1 MFSSSFVGF
10 TAGPK
15 TETLFVQDGRP
26 NPKLISGKIFNKR
39 KCRVVMATCQ
49 ITLHTYIRLIPAI
62 FCFRDWSPQRKMALR
77 RKRTWRTHR
86 LSFGASDIEQ
96 SAVESARKKLVR
108 HFSRVFAQREGK
120 ATHSQLSRRS
130 RNAREERGGIWTEPS
145 SEIIG
150 RRGRGSKRDRANWD
164 TKRKRQT
171 DRQKE
176 SCLGSSKGGPSCT
189 NGAHGRHRG
198 TAEA

>member
-49 ITLHTYIRLIPAI
+49 ITLHTEYLYIRLIPAI

-108 HFSRVFAQREGK
+108 HFSRVFAQRERK

-130 RNAREERGGIWTEPS
+130 RNAREERGGILTEPS

-164 TKRKRQT
+164 TKEET
-171 DRQKE
+171 DRPTKRELFGQLKR
-176 SCLGSSKGGPSCT
+176 GS
-189 NGAHGRHRG
+189 
-198 TAEA
+198 